1 MSDDLLQNTTS
12 WEIGE
17 SAVAIPWGVQQFL
30 DHDPNNVDNP
40 SQGSNFQFYYNQQ
53 WSRSEWGRLP
63 TDVVAFRSAMNSF
76 SQPLQEHE
84 IHAIK
89 ASVDAMIR
97 ILRS

>member
-1 MSDDLLQNTTS
+1 
-12 WEIGE
+12 
-17 SAVAIPWGVQQFL
+17 VAIPRGVQF
-30 DHDPNNVDNP
+30 DHYPNNVDNP
-40 SQGSNFQFYYNQQ
+40 SQGSDFQFYYNQQ
-53 WSRSEWGRLP
+53 WSLSEWGRLP